1 MKKYVS
7 DLIKLD
13 DIKQW
18 KNNDTILIKSFY
30 RNKASLIYEVSFL
43 CRKTQISRLG

>member
-18 KNNDTILIKSFY
+18 KNNDTILIKYFY
-30 RNKASLIYEVSFL
+30 RK
-43 CRKTQISRLG
+43 